1 MTDAKSLNFQTHLSL
16 ATTFSLCAETLDL
29 YPQVRALVLEAEAA
43 STNIRLFRD
52 HGDPHTWAGNILE
65 HAGYLEDAERAYAES
80 PRPSS
85 DLPYIWRGWVVYGH
99 PERAEKLI
107 ESVTSAEKKATF
119 LASFADLLWRMGQPE
134 QARARYDVARTIALR
149 ILDPARRKPVLAT
162 IDQGLQFVS
171 DPPPNLISATP
182 QDPGSTFRTLLF
194 HLSPS
199 RRMDSRM
206 AARRKP
212 PLVQA
217 STVN

>member
-1 MTDAKSLNFQTHLSL
+1 MKSLALAL
-16 ATTFSLCAETLDL
+16 ATTFSLCAQTPDL

-85 DLPYIWRGWVVYGH
+85 GLPYIWRGWVVYGH
-99 PERAEKLI
+99 QERAEKLI
-107 ESVTSAEKKATF
+107 ESTTSAEKKATF

-149 ILDPARRKPVLAT
+149 IIDPARRKPVLAT
-162 IDQGLQFVS
+162 IGPGPPIRLRSSSQPHLRYSASETPAQRSGLS
-171 DPPPNLISATP
+171 Y
-182 QDPGSTFRTLLF
+182 STFPHYAGWMPGCQSAGNNRSF
-194 HLSPS
+194 
-199 RRMDSRM
+199 
-206 AARRKP
+206 KP
-212 PLVQA
+212 QR
-217 STVN
+217 